1 MRLILTTV
9 VLGVVLCVPFF
20 LWGEDFTGWFSGASA
35 VEWIRGWG
43 SWGWLAVVGLLV
55 ADVVLPI
62 PATPVMSAAGYL
74 YGAVI
79 GGLVSAMG
87 SFLAGMVGYGLCR
100 GVGRGM
106 AVWLAGEKELGE
118 QEQIFRRSGPWLV
131 AASRCLPLLPEVISC
146 LAGLTRMPL
155 GVFALSMAC
164 GSLPMGFIFAGIG
177 ASGGDHPRLA
187 LLMSLLVPP
196 VLWLVSRQILRRGR
210 VKGD

>member
-20 LWGEDFTGWFSGASA
+20 LWGVDLTGWFRGASA
-35 VEWIRGWG
+35 VAWIGGGG